1 MEPSRI
7 RSEVKKIKINARS
20 LVEQNMV
27 RRERGEPVLHKC
39 SQCGACDV
47 WGLTWTWYG
56 SHRDADE
63 GTVAKFCSAECL
75 AIEPGEKVLRRVR
88 GAT

>member
-1 MEPSRI
+1 MIRHTQLYRHEP
-7 RSEVKKIKINARS
+7 
-20 LVEQNMV
+20 
-27 RRERGEPVLHKC
+27 
-39 SQCGACDV
+39 
-47 WGLTWTWYG
+47 
-56 SHRDADE
+56 DE